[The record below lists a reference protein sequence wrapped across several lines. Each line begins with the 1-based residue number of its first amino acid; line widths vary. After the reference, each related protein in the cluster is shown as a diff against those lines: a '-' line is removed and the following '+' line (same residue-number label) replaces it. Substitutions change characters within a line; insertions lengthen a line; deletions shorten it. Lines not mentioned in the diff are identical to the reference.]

1 MLPLGETRDHAPAC
15 AFVTEEG
22 EVLFGESAAAAGR
35 DRPERLAC
43 RITGRIGDQTPLRI
57 AGHDFDAAQLVAA
70 QVAWVID
77 RAAERHDRQ
86 PDGIT
91 IAYPTSWGPHRLAA
105 LTAAL
110 AEQGV
115 ANVTFLTMAEAAAQH
130 YLTSTDLISG
140 QLLAVY
146 DLGNDFECTV
156 LRVGADGVPRLLASG
171 QATSVIGGDNFDD
184 AVFAHV
190 RQVAGIPAD
199 ISPTDASAFAGL
211 AELRRH
217 CVNAKESLSFET
229 DVTVPVE
236 VPPVD
241 TSVRLTRSEFEQMI
255 ADALDQ
261 TVDLLEE
268 TVERAGGQASDLA
281 AVVLIGGS
289 ARIPLVTQ
297 RLSEQLD
304 CPIVIE
310 RDPKATATLGA
321 AQAGLAVT
329 VEQLP
334 AEPSAELALVA
345 GGELATTTQ
354 ESRRK
359 ARSRASR
366 LVAVLAALVLSF
378 VVIFDVSRSPH
389 SLTGLGEASQAG
401 PKTAEPM
408 AGSKLSPK
416 PASDDDASSSA
427 SQAQAPR
434 EAAAVARQPV
444 AAAAASRTDTTRN
457 APTRTAPRATSSAR
471 QPAART
477 TTAAAPPRSSTNPA
491 PTTRPPATSTQPA
504 PSSNPPTSDNP
515 APVPSDTDPVPT
527 DPVPSEPPPVDPDPV
542 DPAPDPE
549 PQPTYVP
556 EPEPQPEPTND
567 PPPADPPPADP
578 TSVEPEPAG

>member
-1 MLPLGETRDHAPAC
+1 
-15 AFVTEEG
+15 
-22 EVLFGESAAAAGR
+22 SAAAAGR
-35 DRPERLAC
+35 NRPERLAC

-57 AGHDFDAAQLVAA
+57 AGHDFDAAELVAA
-70 QVAWVID
+70 QVAWVVD

-110 AEQGV
+110 DEQGL
-115 ANVTFLTMAEAAAQH
+115 ANITFLTMAEAAAQH
-130 YLTSTDLISG
+130 YLASTDLVSG

-190 RQVAGIPAD
+190 RQAAGIPAD
-199 ISPTDASAFAGL
+199 ISPTDTIALAGL
-211 AELRRH
+211 AELRH
-217 CVNAKESLSFET
+217 NCVTAKESLSFET

-255 ADALDQ
+255 ADSLDQ

-334 AEPSAELALVA
+334 AESSAELALVA
-345 GGELATTTQ
+345 AGELATKTQ
-354 ESRRK
+354 ESRRR

-416 PASDDDASSSA
+416 PDSADDASSSA

-457 APTRTAPRATSSAR
+457 APTRTAPRASSSAR

-491 PTTRPPATSTQPA
+491 PTTRPPATSTQPL
-504 PSSNPPTSDNP
+504 PISDPPTSEDP
-515 APVPSDTDPVPT
+515 APVPSDTDPVP
-527 DPVPSEPPPVDPDPV
+527 SEPPPADEPIPS

-549 PQPTYVP
+549 PEPTYIP
-556 EPEPQPEPTND
+556 EPDPQPEPTND

-578 TSVEPEPAG
+578 TSAEPEPAG